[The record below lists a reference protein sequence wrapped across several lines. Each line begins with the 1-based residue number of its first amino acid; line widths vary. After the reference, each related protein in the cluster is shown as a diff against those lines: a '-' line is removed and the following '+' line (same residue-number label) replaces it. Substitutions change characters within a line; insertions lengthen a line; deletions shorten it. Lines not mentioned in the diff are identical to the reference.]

1 MAAVLNEIY
10 KLFGD
15 TGYLLLMGMV
25 FCAVA
30 LMVGALFWLVM
41 QRSQIRGRFAKFV
54 PAEQA
59 AGGAG
64 RGALLKGSEPRGLV
78 EKFSEPL
85 SKLAV
90 PKKLEEQKRDRL
102 QLIQAGFRSKTAYRN
117 YMVLR
122 FICVL
127 AFPLTFMFSAYFYR
141 LSLPAILAG
150 IGLATVGYYLP
161 SLILRILVS
170 RRQLDISRA
179 LPDALDLMVV
189 CTESGLG
196 LDMTFKRVG
205 EEVRPLSKAL
215 SDEFHL
221 TTSEIRAGKTRSES
235 FRAMGVRTGVQEVNN
250 LMTILVQSSRF
261 GTSMAQALRVHADAM
276 RVKRRQIAEE
286 KAAKV
291 AVKLVFPLIFFIFP
305 ALMIVIGG
313 PAFIRIYRVLLPSLG
328 GG

>member
-1 MAAVLNEIY
+1 MAEVLNEIY

-15 TGYLLLMGMV
+15 SGYLVMMGLV
-25 FCAVA
+25 FCTVA
-30 LMVGALFWLVM
+30 LLVGALFWLVI
-41 QRSQIRGRFAKFV
+41 QRSALRERFAKFV
-54 PAEQA
+54 PATQL
-59 AGGAG
+59 AGGSG
-64 RGALLKGSEPRGLV
+64 QNPLLKGTETRSMVEKISEP
-78 EKFSEPL
+78 F

-90 PKKLEEQKRDRL
+90 PKKDEEQKQDRL
-102 QLIQAGFRSKTAYRN
+102 LLIQAGFRSKAAYRN
-117 YMVLR
+117 YMVMR
-122 FICVL
+122 FFCLVL
-127 AFPLTFMFSAYFYR
+127 LPMAFLFSAYFYT
-141 LSLPAILAG
+141 LSLPAMIAG
-150 IGLATVGYYLP
+150 ICLATIGYFLP
-161 SLILRILVS
+161 SLVLNFLVS
-170 RRQLDISRA
+170 RRKLEISRA

-189 CTESGLG
+189 CVESGLG
-196 LDMTFKRVG
+196 MDMTFKRVG

-235 FRAMGVRTGVQEVNN
+235 FRAMGTRTGVQEVGN

>member
-15 TGYLLLMGMV
+15 SGYLMLMGLV

-30 LMVGALFWLVM
+30 LLVGALVWLVM
-41 QRSQIRGRFAKFV
+41 QRGALAERFAKFV
-54 PAEQA
+54 PAGQL
-59 AGGAG
+59 AGGG
-64 RGALLKGSEPRGLV
+64 GQSSLIKGAESRSLV
-78 EKFSEPL
+78 EKISAPIG
-85 SKLAV
+85 KLAV
-90 PKKLEEQKRDRL
+90 PKNEEEQKRDRL
-102 QLIQAGFRSKTAYRN
+102 LLIQAGLRSKAAYRN
-117 YMVLR
+117 FMVLR
-122 FICVL
+122 FFCLIL
-127 AFPLTFMFSAYFYR
+127 LPLGFLFSAYFYH
-141 LSLPAILAG
+141 LSLPAIIAG
-150 IGLATVGYYLP
+150 LGLAAIGYFLP
-161 SLILRILVS
+161 LLFLSILVS
-170 RRQLDISRA
+170 RRKLEISRA

-189 CTESGLG
+189 CVESGLG
-196 LDMTFKRVG
+196 MDMTFKRVG

-235 FRAMGVRTGVQEVNN
+235 FRAMGTRTGVQEVGN